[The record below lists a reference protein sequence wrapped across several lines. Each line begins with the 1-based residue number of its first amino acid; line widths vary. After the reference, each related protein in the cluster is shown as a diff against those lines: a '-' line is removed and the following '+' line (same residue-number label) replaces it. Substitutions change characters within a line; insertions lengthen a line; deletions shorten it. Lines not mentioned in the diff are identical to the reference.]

1 MTAAT
6 LTSSVL
12 KSLELSRS
20 VKENHGSKI
29 LKIATSLF
37 DSQFSN
43 LVAVLSA
50 TQVTSSLNFVIIS
63 FYSSFLRLT
72 FMILTTWD
80 KVTWTL
86 FRITRLRK
94 VKKNLWI
101 VVGWPMKTTDIW
113 QFYWNQVTLNC

>member
-86 FRITRLRK
+86 FRITHLRK